1 LLPNRIPH
9 GASKTGRCWLIL
21 ARRSELVALATSDV
35 EFRADGT
42 LRVLVRR
49 GKADPFGS
57 GRLAF
62 TSSATARL
70 LRDWLNWRG
79 DGQYLFCPI
88 YKGKVIDRD
97 LSTTT
102 VKRLV
107 KFAARSAGADPGEVS
122 KFSGHSM

>member
-1 LLPNRIPH
+1 
-9 GASKTGRCWLIL
+9 
-21 ARRSELVALATSDV
+21 
-35 EFRADGT
+35 
-42 LRVLVRR
+42 
-49 GKADPFGS
+49 
-57 GRLAF
+57 LAF